1 MPSAL
6 LLNFTRKYR
15 GLSRGDCAFSRRW
28 STDRETIGAIP
39 RKNACTPGHFGAG
52 GQAGV
57 VVMDGQRVCTGI
69 PFFCAYSAAKLL
81 TGVVM
86 LVSLLQPEKALLSML
101 VTQFGM
107 EMPLRLL

>member
-1 MPSAL
+1 
-6 LLNFTRKYR
+6 
-15 GLSRGDCAFSRRW
+15 
-28 STDRETIGAIP
+28 
-39 RKNACTPGHFGAG
+39 
-52 GQAGV
+52 
-57 VVMDGQRVCTGI
+57 MDGQRVCTGI